1 MSLLCSPTLVFCS
14 SGSSDSLETSASLF
28 LSSRKPSKPH
38 PTTTHPRLPPRQP
51 VLHALSTVG
60 RPSRMT
66 RRFRRSRGWCNLPLG
81 MDRVETLTSL
91 GVLVS
96 RARSQGG
103 GDLDRSIGVMEDAL
117 ALTLVGHA
125 ARSQALMGLWMSCFM
140 RTRHRQGQGQ
150 GQGQDGTCA
159 DSSCFGEPHWHVG
172 RPCRSQ
178 SALSAL

>member
-117 ALTLVGHA
+117 ALTPVGHA
-125 ARSQALMGLWMSCFM
+125 ARSQVLGCRALCGLDIDRDRDKAERAQIRHLLANPTSMSA
-140 RTRHRQGQGQ
+140 GQV
-150 GQGQDGTCA
+150 A
-159 DSSCFGEPHWHVG
+159 LN
-172 RPCRSQ
+172 RRSP
-178 SALSAL
+178 LCELCT